1 MVDVMRITKR
11 YVYSEVARLAKETG
25 IELYLEESSYRKKNS
40 FTLHH
45 TDENGATVKKLVED
59 KYTTR
64 EMYLALKVA
73 REIYKAAFNQFCNE
87 FKSTLEETEKHS
99 KERKELLERLKSL
112 LEERDELSQFRK
124 IRRR

>member
-25 IELYLEESSYRKKNS
+25 IDLYLEEFSYRKKNS

-73 REIYKAAFNQFCNE
+73 REIYKAAFNRFYNA